1 MISNL
6 QVTSEEKRS
15 YLKRNMFNTTLFVRT
30 YISSNYISLQH
41 GPLKSPSHVRRQG
54 NISQIG
60 RDMTLVFGPVA
71 GVFSPLNVH
80 RADRSLDLRYDMH
93 IFVSDEAYRRPYA
106 LTKLTFAEACP
117 AQLQVP
123 LRIICAACDNRT
135 NITSSTGGI
144 AWQRVRS
151 EPVLPEFTI
160 VL

>member
-1 MISNL
+1 
-6 QVTSEEKRS
+6 
-15 YLKRNMFNTTLFVRT
+15 
-30 YISSNYISLQH
+30 
-41 GPLKSPSHVRRQG
+41 
-54 NISQIG
+54 
-60 RDMTLVFGPVA
+60 
-71 GVFSPLNVH
+71 
-80 RADRSLDLRYDMH
+80 MH